1 MDAAYTPRTMDLP
14 AEVTPQ
20 EAHDAIEA
28 GRGYLLDVREPWE
41 WEERRIPG
49 AILIP
54 LAELP
59 QRLDEIPADR
69 DLYVHCRMGG
79 RSRRAVDY
87 LRSSGRTRAANV
99 AGGIEAWEEA
109 GLPVTQ

>member
-1 MDAAYTPRTMDLP
+1 MELP
-14 AEVTPQ
+14 AEVTPG
-20 EAHDAIEA
+20 EAHDAIAA

-54 LAELP
+54 LVDLP
-59 QRLDEIPADR
+59 QRLAEIPDDR

-79 RSRRAVDY
+79 RSRRAVDL
-87 LRSSGRTRAANV
+87 LRASGRTRTANV
-99 AGGIEAWEEA
+99 AGGIDAWEDA
-109 GLPVTQ
+109 GLPITH